1 VATSVARAE
10 EAVERPDVMRPLFT
24 PWFELEDARRIEPG
38 RRGFW
43 GSLGQFL
50 FDYNRF

>member
-1 VATSVARAE
+1 
-10 EAVERPDVMRPLFT
+10 MRPLLT
-24 PWFELEDARRIEPG
+24 PWFELEETRRREPR

-43 GSLGQFL
+43 GTLGQFL